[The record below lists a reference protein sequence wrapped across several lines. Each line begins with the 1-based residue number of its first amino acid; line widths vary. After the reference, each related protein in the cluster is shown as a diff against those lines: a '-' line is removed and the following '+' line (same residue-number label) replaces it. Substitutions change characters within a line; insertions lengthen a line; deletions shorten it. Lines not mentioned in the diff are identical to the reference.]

1 MTPPPSGKRHSCRF
15 LRAALVA
22 AILALGEAAL
32 SPLHA
37 AVPEVSGV
45 TMAQA
50 SDRLVTI
57 TYTLADANL
66 DLLGRYERDGGK
78 VQNGTSYVNPV
89 QSCGATNATAIVGSY
104 APNAW
109 GLYDMH
115 GNVWEWCLD
124 WYEDNIA
131 TAKDASGEPYGGRVN
146 INPAT
151 PAKTLFGESS
161 AKRVRR
167 GGSYDQTAG
176 GCRPAYRVGL
186 VPTATENKNVGFR
199 VLCSAGLR

>member
-57 TYTLADANL
+57 TYTLADAPAVITL
-66 DLLGRYERDGGK
+66 DVQTNVTGDVWASIGGK
-78 VQNGTSYVNPV
+78 AVW
-89 QSCGATNATAIVGSY
+89 NATG
-104 APNAW
+104 
-109 GLYDMH
+109 D
-115 GNVWEWCLD
+115 VWKKVESALGVKGVPD
-124 WYEDNIA
+124 
-131 TAKDASGEPYGGRVN
+131 GREG
-146 INPAT
+146 A
-151 PAKTLFGESS
+151 
-161 AKRVRR
+161 
-167 GGSYDQTAG
+167 
-176 GCRPAYRVGL
+176 CR
-186 VPTATENKNVGFR
+186 KNR
-199 VLCSAGLR
+199 SQAAVLTGKKSV

>member
-57 TYTLADANL
+57 TYTLADTTTAMT
-66 DLLGRYERDGGK
+66 
-78 VQNGTSYVNPV
+78 TS
-89 QSCGATNATAIVGSY
+89 AAADTTI
-104 APNAW
+104 
-109 GLYDMH
+109 
-115 GNVWEWCLD
+115 
-124 WYEDNIA
+124 
-131 TAKDASGEPYGGRVN
+131 
-146 INPAT
+146 
-151 PAKTLFGESS
+151 ESLKFEVES
-161 AKRVRR
+161 
-167 GGSYDQTAG
+167 
-176 GCRPAYRVGL
+176 
-186 VPTATENKNVGFR
+186 
-199 VLCSAGLR
+199 